1 MENKPDTQAQAE
13 QKRQQTTVHAN
24 IVMQSLDENPDDVAR
39 YQKLARS
46 VSKETGRPTPSI
58 SLVKENE
65 PTFQRIVDNKRTS
78 ELLAESPILA
88 SWLTTNKVGAALTKD
103 DLPNM
108 SWWEKLRNDKS
119 NAPAV
124 GPQSTFSPL
133 NTLDGIGPV
142 RAEVVTPKLFSVNYS
157 HTTSNATDK
166 LDEHGHQIETAD
178 VGLQADAPSFLKN
191 VVGNVVEIPKGIPA
205 GAGKEVANIMEGMS
219 HILRPSHPDLR
230 KPITVRIA
238 YAGDSL
244 PEQVA
249 FLEQDIFSQNAI
261 DQKLARDTLKDILY
275 GRITPDE
282 ALKRLNSDYTSPL
295 NEASKLLVRVGDS
308 IYDYSETILPAAP
321 GMEDGWGRRV
331 GETIGA
337 EAPGAVASLVPGLRR
352 LITTV
357 GGGGGQAREARRSG
371 QSEDVQS
378 QMMKWGAAI
387 SLIPEISFKKTG
399 SKLYDSGKSRL
410 PIKKAPETIA
420 TPLKKEAQ
428 SETTKLIGKVAAGPV
443 GDIVEDAFKDGI
455 QTIVQ
460 NLVVQSIYDKDK
472 TWHDGLPES
481 IVASL
486 VLSKFSYAAGKAKS
500 KLERDT
506 SSAQKA
512 MLTRQTIEDI
522 SAQAGRTKLQQRAP
536 EEFENYVA
544 ETTQQTQFEN
554 TYVDANTLFDQ
565 IAADGSDPYLFAEV
579 AGITKQQLDAA
590 RESGGDLKI
599 PTSIYTARIATTA
612 DALVKN
618 QIRFDP
624 DAMSYTQALE
634 HNKNSDSKRNDV
646 QAETVK
652 TNEKA
657 KADTLAA
664 AKIYHES
671 MQRGISNGQSEA
683 VARGDALMQ
692 TTIYSTT
699 EKRNGTTP
707 ETLTPIYSGSPQS
720 NSRSG
725 DSVPNATS
733 KANNESAI
741 GGDRETRAKA
751 NAEFGKSAVQ
761 SLLHVTKNGPSNKN
775 RKKNVGRAGD
785 SVVQAVR
792 DATGLDISNT
802 RHSLG
807 TTTIRD
813 TLNTKHPDPQRQV
826 VQADVE
832 AIPDITSSADRIISG
847 AKNSRGQPV
856 IGYIK
861 HMSDG
866 RTLYLEQ
873 TKTGP
878 KTFTVNVLT
887 KYPAG
892 TDLDTVSQTV
902 LSDVRAK
909 NGDNVKMT
917 PVTKGDTQ
925 PVLQEKAGGKRTSAS
940 ESRLFG
946 GLGTAVIQA
955 LIGAG
960 LTEVAHQGVSYF
972 LEQQQDMA
980 ERGEQTAIAAVA
992 RLNDWWGQNAKTV
1005 TNLGAQTEGGAGLSE
1020 ADGAIVLG
1028 AVATDNTTNTAAVDS
1043 GLQTQFSHAFETYL
1057 LEGKVPS
1064 PELADTFETARKWL
1078 TTAYRTVTTFG
1089 GRTGPEVA
1097 EVFNRMLVSD
1107 GQLEMARLDAG
1118 ESGPIFSSADA
1129 MGLSKAAYADFT
1141 AIRQQSEDEASAEML
1156 QSVIQPVRREQD
1168 KAYAQEKATVR
1179 TQVEK
1184 QVNTEGHYR
1193 ATELMSNRHWLGD
1206 GEMPDHLAD
1215 IRFDEA
1221 MLVAH
1226 YGNGILGLLPR
1237 GSQTVYT
1244 DKGGLDPDDV
1254 ASIFGYGSGDE
1265 LLRLMVTAPSRNDR
1279 IDSETARIMR
1289 ERHGDP
1295 LYDGTADL
1303 KAMDAIHNDRRGQWL
1318 EIELKAVGRLSNT
1331 TQNTTLKDAHASAVS
1346 MMSNMSVADAMESR
1360 RFLAAERR
1368 AAEEAERLG
1377 VQLSTVSTVDP
1388 ATPLTM
1394 QNGDAAVDADIST
1407 GTFADNN
1414 ETAKKL
1420 YTAKKRQLLNHALYV
1435 ESRKIAHEVEEM
1447 EGYVQSVDTP
1457 ARREQ
1462 FALASFHDNGR
1473 INYNSAMDDLLGRYE
1488 LNASQSMQ
1496 ANVHFGTWAGRQ
1508 AGATG
1513 GLDVFIEQMK
1523 AAGRENELAITDEV
1537 ISSTTRTPYQK
1548 LPLQSLRGVVNSIRN
1563 LQHIAMRAGKL
1574 VDAEQTRDFEQTVSG
1589 VLGAFTRT
1597 PSGAQQSTGNG
1608 TASAAADTGG
1618 TAGTKGYERPRPY
1631 LDPAMNANLVL
1642 RDLDGSKKA
1651 GTVQAA
1657 IKAPV
1662 DAASGRL
1669 LARKQKAASDLAAL
1683 YNVYSPA
1690 ERQDMGRR
1698 LHVPALG
1705 TSISKWDMIAIALN
1719 TGTAEN
1725 RRQLTDETIAG
1736 SFSEQQVVSVLKYLD
1751 ARDADFVQSVWD
1763 YTASFK
1769 PDIAA
1774 REKRVT
1780 GVTPQ
1785 WVDATP
1791 VVIGGK
1797 KLAGGY
1803 YPLRDNTDDVSQA
1816 LVAGKFAKAHTSG
1829 LHGGQQQGQTAVPLE
1844 LDMSVLHSHV
1854 NELVHDLELSEVVAN
1869 TGRLLRDERIQAAF
1883 IQTDQ
1888 GADHVM
1894 LQGWLRDAT
1903 TGDTS
1908 GAALLSG
1915 TARFA
1920 KNNVTAARLAT
1931 ELGSSMTQMSG
1942 LSEAMTS
1949 IGEKQFADNLQ
1960 TALRPGV
1967 MRRVA
1972 ALSPFMSSRQGT
1984 FEHSS
1989 GGNTPLG
1996 GLSNWVMQRLNYQMV
2011 EVPVW
2016 LAGYH
2021 QGLDTYRRNEAKAIS
2036 HADRLVKQLQTSR
2049 DGKPSDN
2056 AMTGPKGREV
2066 EALLTA
2072 LGALMTTKS
2081 GTGEN
2086 SVPQGRMPVSND
2098 AAEGIAL
2105 AIDIAALFHTDA
2117 VLKAVAHGKSPA
2129 GDAVSALSIAETMP
2143 FFRDAESPKTG
2154 APRRG
2159 KAQRYN
2165 DNNGTKRL
2173 AGMISASGVLNDI
2186 DTAGLMATLNTTGLS
2201 FGLPATQISQVVEGR
2216 MPQTKGGE
2224 TSLIQ
2229 LLTTRSA

>member
-1 MENKPDTQAQAE
+1 MENKPDTETQEQNTQAGIGPVTATQPVDESPDVVA
-13 QKRQQTTVHAN
+13 RQRPEPLEYIRVEDIHGWPVYFQNGHEDESPDVIMRQHKLAQDYAQVTGKQQPPLYLLIGHEDEF
-24 IVMQSLDENPDDVAR
+24 QSELDEAR
-39 YQKLARS
+39 RA
-46 VSKETGRPTPSI
+46 
-58 SLVKENE
+58 
-65 PTFQRIVDNKRTS
+65 
-78 ELLAESPILA
+78 AILA
-88 SWLTTNKVGAALTKD
+88 DAPELNNWRNGNLEKAVLIDD
-103 DLPNM
+103 DLPNYAG
-108 SWWEKLRNDKS
+108 WEKAVVDLSAIEDSGSREPTVSPPATFGQHTGEFFKALPGNATSSTGMVVELAGQVLTPVDDTQRIALAIRIAFGAYLSDAEYQRLREDIKHQSVINKDFAQNMLS
-119 NAPAV
+119 EVISGGASPEEV
-124 GPQSTFSPL
+124 LELFGPNYNSGLKKVSQWLQSTGASVQ
-133 NTLDGIGPV
+133 DYGD
-142 RAEVVTPKLFSVNYS
+142 KLF
-157 HTTSNATDK
+157 
-166 LDEHGHQIETAD
+166 
-178 VGLQADAPSFLKN
+178 
-191 VVGNVVEIPKGIPA
+191 
-205 GAGKEVANIMEGMS
+205 
-219 HILRPSHPDLR
+219 
-230 KPITVRIA
+230 
-238 YAGDSL
+238 
-244 PEQVA
+244 
-249 FLEQDIFSQNAI
+249 
-261 DQKLARDTLKDILY
+261 
-275 GRITPDE
+275 
-282 ALKRLNSDYTSPL
+282 
-295 NEASKLLVRVGDS
+295 
-308 IYDYSETILPAAP
+308 PAAP
-321 GMEDGWGRRV
+321 GMEDSLGRTLGAAAGSMLPAFILTAVNPVAGGTYVIAESGGKRV
-331 GETIGA
+331 SA
-337 EAPGAVASLVPGLRR
+337 
-352 LITTV
+352 
-357 GGGGGQAREARRSG
+357 ARKAG
-371 QSEDVQS
+371 QSEEIQS
-378 QMMKWGAAI
+378 QAAALGLAVGPLNLLSFGKFAEPFKSRFPFLDNAFLSLLGKSTEEGAKEALSQFSHNAI
-387 SLIPEISFKKTG
+387 EHFLYNPEKELSDGVVKSFITSFALAPLFNLAKAGSKRAMPVSKSALNHLTRSIGKALKAKKT
-399 SKLYDSGKSRL
+399 SSVIDDISTLASTNKLRDSSPREF
-410 PIKKAPETIA
+410 ETILGQHLKGK
-420 TPLKKEAQ
+420 PL
-428 SETTKLIGKVAAGPV
+428 ETIYFNVENIFDALQTK
-443 GDIVEDAFKDGI
+443 DI
-455 QTIVQ
+455 
-460 NLVVQSIYDKDK
+460 
-472 TWHDGLPES
+472 
-481 IVASL
+481 
-486 VLSKFSYAAGKAKS
+486 
-500 KLERDT
+500 
-506 SSAQKA
+506 
-512 MLTRQTIEDI
+512 
-522 SAQAGRTKLQQRAP
+522 
-536 EEFENYVA
+536 
-544 ETTQQTQFEN
+544 
-554 TYVDANTLFDQ
+554 
-565 IAADGSDPYLFAEV
+565 DPYYFV
-579 AGITKQQLDAA
+579 ATLGISRQQLDAA
-590 RESGGDLKI
+590 RNSGGDIKVLTAVYASRVVSTPEEILLK
-599 PTSIYTARIATTA
+599 SH
-612 DALVKN
+612 
-618 QIRFDP
+618 IRFAP
-624 DAMSYTQALE
+624 DAFSTAQAKDYL
-634 HNKNSDSKRNDV
+634 KYFDQTLNDGRID
-646 QAETVK
+646 VK
-652 TNEKA
+652 TT
-657 KADTLAA
+657 DAA
-664 AKIYHES
+664 AKFNTERNYRRT
-671 MQRGISNGQSEA
+671 QTLLRRSEQFPP
-683 VARGDALMQ
+683 G
-692 TTIYSTT
+692 
-699 EKRNGTTP
+699 K
-707 ETLTPIYSGSPQS
+707 
-720 NSRSG
+720 NS
-725 DSVPNATS
+725 
-733 KANNESAI
+733 KE
-741 GGDRETRAKA
+741 
-751 NAEFGKSAVQ
+751 
-761 SLLHVTKNGPSNKN
+761 
-775 RKKNVGRAGD
+775 NVGRAGD
-785 SVVQAVR
+785 SVVQAVQ
-792 DATGLDISNT
+792 DATGFDISKAK
-802 RHSLG
+802 HSLS
-807 TTTIRD
+807 TKTIRD
-813 TLNTKHPDPQRQV
+813 SLNNTTLSDTQLPVMKADIQV
-826 VQADVE
+826 
-832 AIPDITSSADRIISG
+832 IPDIISSADRIVSG
-847 AKNSRGQPV
+847 AENALGQPI

-861 HMSDG
+861 HMSNG
-866 RTLYLEQ
+866 ETLYLQQ

-878 KTFTVNVLT
+878 KTFTVDALT
-887 KYPAG
+887 RYPVG
-892 TDLDTVSQTV
+892 EDLDAVSQTV

-909 NGDNVKMT
+909 NGDGVKMT
-917 PVTKGDTQ
+917 PVKKGDAQ
-925 PVLQEKAGGKRTSAS
+925 PLPVEDGKAQPLPQENGDVQPLPQDKAGGKRASAS
-940 ESRLFG
+940 ESRSFG
-946 GLGTAVIQA
+946 ASGAGGITAFSSAGLAGVVGQFTNYIRDMADEGEPTAV
-955 LIGAG
+955 
-960 LTEVAHQGVSYF
+960 
-972 LEQQQDMA
+972 
-980 ERGEQTAIAAVA
+980 AAMSQ
-992 RLNDWWGQNAKTV
+992 LNDWWGQSAKNV
-1005 TNLGAQTEGGAGLSE
+1005 AE
-1020 ADGAIVLG
+1020 ADAQAVDNNDIAATNGATILG
-1028 AVATDNTTNTAAVDS
+1028 TESVDNTTKTAAVDS
-1043 GLQTQFSHAFETYL
+1043 GLQTQFSRDFQTYM

-1064 PELADTFETARKWL
+1064 PELAGIFETARKRL
-1078 TTAYRTVTTFG
+1078 TTAYATSAAVNGKTS
-1089 GRTGPEVA
+1089 PEVA

-1118 ESGPIFSSADA
+1118 ESGPVFSSADA
-1129 MGLSKAAYADFT
+1129 MGLSEAAYADFT
-1141 AIRQQSEDEASAEML
+1141 ATRQQSEDKASAEML
-1156 QSVIQPVRREQD
+1156 QSVMQPVRREQD

-1289 ERHGDP
+1289 ERDGDP

-1331 TQNTTLKDAHASAVS
+1331 TQNTTLKDAHASAIS
-1346 MMSNMSVADAMESR
+1346 MMSTMSVADAMESR

-1377 VQLSTVSTVDP
+1377 VQLSAGSTVDP
-1388 ATPLTM
+1388 ATPLTT
-1394 QNGDAAVDADIST
+1394 QNGDAAADADIST
-1407 GTFADNN
+1407 GTSAANN

-1435 ESRKIAHEVEEM
+1435 ESRKIAHEVEEI

-1473 INYNSAMDDLLGRYE
+1473 IDYNSAMDDLLGRYE
-1488 LNASQSMQ
+1488 LSTTQ
-1496 ANVHFGTWAGRQ
+1496 ANDQFGTVAGTQ
-1508 AGATG
+1508 VGATG
-1513 GLDVFIEQMK
+1513 GLDIFIEQIK

-1597 PSGAQQSTGNG
+1597 PTGAEQAIGND
-1608 TASAAADTGG
+1608 TAPVSADTGG
-1618 TAGTKGYERPRPY
+1618 TAGTKGYGRPRPY

-1642 RDLDGSKKA
+1642 RDLDGSKKT

-1683 YNVYSPA
+1683 YDVYSPA

-1803 YPLRDNTDDVSQA
+1803 YPLRDNTDDVSQV

-1829 LHGGQQQGQTAVPLE
+1829 LHGRQQQGQTATPLE

-1883 IQTDQ
+1883 IQTGQ

-1894 LQGWLRDAT
+1894 LQGWLRDAA

-1908 GAALLSG
+1908 GTALLSG

-1949 IGEKQFADNLQ
+1949 IGQQQFAVNLQ

-1967 MRRVA
+1967 MRRVV
-1972 ALSPFMSSRQGT
+1972 ALSPYMSSRQGT

-1989 GGNTPLG
+1989 GGNIALG
-1996 GLSNWVMQRLNYQMV
+1996 GLSSWMMQRLNYQMV

-2036 HADRLVKQLQTSR
+2036 HADTLVKQLQSSH
-2049 DGKPSDN
+2049 DGKPSDH
-2056 AMTGPKGREV
+2056 AMTGPQGREV
-2066 EALLTA
+2066 GTLLTA
-2072 LGALMTTKS
+2072 LGALMTAKS
-2081 GTGEN
+2081 RTGEN

-2117 VLKAVAHGKSPA
+2117 VLKAVAHSKSPA
-2129 GDAVSALSIAETMP
+2129 GDVVSALSIAETMP

-2154 APRRG
+2154 SPRRG
-2159 KAQRYN
+2159 KAQRSK
-2165 DNNGTKRL
+2165 DNNGTKKL

-2186 DTAGLMATLNTTGLS
+2186 DAAGLMATLNTTGLS
-2201 FGLPATQISQVVEGR
+2201 FGLPATQISQVVEAR

-2224 TSLIQ
+2224 TSLMQ

>member
-1 MENKPDTQAQAE
+1 M
-13 QKRQQTTVHAN
+13 
-24 IVMQSLDENPDDVAR
+24 
-39 YQKLARS
+39 
-46 VSKETGRPTPSI
+46 
-58 SLVKENE
+58 
-65 PTFQRIVDNKRTS
+65 
-78 ELLAESPILA
+78 
-88 SWLTTNKVGAALTKD
+88 
-103 DLPNM
+103 
-108 SWWEKLRNDKS
+108 
-119 NAPAV
+119 
-124 GPQSTFSPL
+124 
-133 NTLDGIGPV
+133 
-142 RAEVVTPKLFSVNYS
+142 
-157 HTTSNATDK
+157 
-166 LDEHGHQIETAD
+166 
-178 VGLQADAPSFLKN
+178 
-191 VVGNVVEIPKGIPA
+191 
-205 GAGKEVANIMEGMS
+205 
-219 HILRPSHPDLR
+219 
-230 KPITVRIA
+230 
-238 YAGDSL
+238 
-244 PEQVA
+244 
-249 FLEQDIFSQNAI
+249 
-261 DQKLARDTLKDILY
+261 
-275 GRITPDE
+275 
-282 ALKRLNSDYTSPL
+282 
-295 NEASKLLVRVGDS
+295 
-308 IYDYSETILPAAP
+308 
-321 GMEDGWGRRV
+321 
-331 GETIGA
+331 
-337 EAPGAVASLVPGLRR
+337 
-352 LITTV
+352 
-357 GGGGGQAREARRSG
+357 
-371 QSEDVQS
+371 
-378 QMMKWGAAI
+378 
-387 SLIPEISFKKTG
+387 
-399 SKLYDSGKSRL
+399 
-410 PIKKAPETIA
+410 
-420 TPLKKEAQ
+420 
-428 SETTKLIGKVAAGPV
+428 
-443 GDIVEDAFKDGI
+443 
-455 QTIVQ
+455 
-460 NLVVQSIYDKDK
+460 
-472 TWHDGLPES
+472 
-481 IVASL
+481 
-486 VLSKFSYAAGKAKS
+486 
-500 KLERDT
+500 
-506 SSAQKA
+506 
-512 MLTRQTIEDI
+512 
-522 SAQAGRTKLQQRAP
+522 
-536 EEFENYVA
+536 
-544 ETTQQTQFEN
+544 
-554 TYVDANTLFDQ
+554 
-565 IAADGSDPYLFAEV
+565 
-579 AGITKQQLDAA
+579 
-590 RESGGDLKI
+590 
-599 PTSIYTARIATTA
+599 
-612 DALVKN
+612 
-618 QIRFDP
+618 
-624 DAMSYTQALE
+624 
-634 HNKNSDSKRNDV
+634 
-646 QAETVK
+646 
-652 TNEKA
+652 
-657 KADTLAA
+657 KAD
-664 AKIYHES
+664 I
-671 MQRGISNGQSEA
+671 
-683 VARGDALMQ
+683 
-692 TTIYSTT
+692 
-699 EKRNGTTP
+699 
-707 ETLTPIYSGSPQS
+707 
-720 NSRSG
+720 
-725 DSVPNATS
+725 
-733 KANNESAI
+733 
-741 GGDRETRAKA
+741 
-751 NAEFGKSAVQ
+751 
-761 SLLHVTKNGPSNKN
+761 
-775 RKKNVGRAGD
+775 
-785 SVVQAVR
+785 
-792 DATGLDISNT
+792 
-802 RHSLG
+802 
-807 TTTIRD
+807 
-813 TLNTKHPDPQRQV
+813 QV
-826 VQADVE
+826 
-832 AIPDITSSADRIISG
+832 IPDIISSADRIVSG
-847 AKNSRGQPV
+847 AENALGQPI

-861 HMSDG
+861 HMSNG
-866 RTLYLEQ
+866 ETLYLQQ

-878 KTFTVNVLT
+878 KTFTVDALT
-887 KYPAG
+887 RYPVG
-892 TDLDTVSQTV
+892 EDLDAVSQMV

-909 NGDNVKMT
+909 NGDNVILT
-917 PVTKGDTQ
+917 PVKKGDAQ
-925 PVLQEKAGGKRTSAS
+925 PLPSEDGKAHALPQENGDVQPLPQNKAGGKRASAS
-940 ESRLFG
+940 EGRSLG
-946 GLGTAVIQA
+946 GMGAGGITVFSSAGLASVVGQFTNYIRDMADEGEPTAVEA
-955 LIGAG
+955 
-960 LTEVAHQGVSYF
+960 
-972 LEQQQDMA
+972 MA
-980 ERGEQTAIAAVA
+980 Q
-992 RLNDWWGQNAKTV
+992 LNDWWGQSAKNV
-1005 TNLGAQTEGGAGLSE
+1005 AE
-1020 ADGAIVLG
+1020 ADAQ
-1028 AVATDNTTNTAAVDS
+1028 ATDNNDIAATDGATILGTESIDSTTKTAAVDS
-1043 GLQTQFSHAFETYL
+1043 GLQTQFSRDFQTYM

-1064 PELADTFETARKWL
+1064 PELAGTFETARKWL
-1078 TTAYRTVTTFG
+1078 TTAYATSAAVNGKTS
-1089 GRTGPEVA
+1089 PEVA

-1118 ESGPIFSSADA
+1118 ESGPVFSSADA
-1129 MGLSKAAYADFT
+1129 MGLSEAAYADFT
-1141 AIRQQSEDEASAEML
+1141 ATRQQSEDEASAEML
-1156 QSVIQPVRREQD
+1156 PVRREQD

-1184 QVNTEGHYR
+1184 QVNTEGHYQ
-1193 ATELMSNRHWLGD
+1193 ATELMSNRRWLGD

-1226 YGNGILGLLPR
+1226 YGDGVLGLLPR

-1254 ASIFGYGSGDE
+1254 SSIFGYGSDDE
-1265 LLRLMVTAPSRNDR
+1265 LLRFMVMAPSRDDR

-1331 TQNTTLKDAHASAVS
+1331 TQNTTLKEAHASAIS

-1377 VQLSTVSTVDP
+1377 VQLSTGSIVDP
-1388 ATPLTM
+1388 ATSATT

-1407 GTFADNN
+1407 GTSADNN

-1420 YTAKKRQLLNHALYV
+1420 YTAKKRQLLNHAPYV
-1435 ESRKIAHEVEEM
+1435 ESRKIAREVEEM
-1447 EGYVQSVDTP
+1447 ERYVQSVDTP

-1473 INYNSAMDDLLGRYE
+1473 IDYNSAMDDLLGRYD
-1488 LNASQSMQ
+1488 LNASQAMQ
-1496 ANVHFGTWAGRQ
+1496 ANDHFGTWAGRQ

-1537 ISSTTRTPYQK
+1537 MSSNMRTPYRK
-1548 LPLQSLRGVVNSIRN
+1548 LPPQSLRGVVNSIRN

-1597 PSGAQQSTGNG
+1597 PTGAEQAIGND
-1608 TASAAADTGG
+1608 TAPVSADTGG
-1618 TAGTKGYERPRPY
+1618 TAGTKGYGRPRPY

-1683 YNVYSPA
+1683 YDVYSPA

-1829 LHGGQQQGQTAVPLE
+1829 LHGGQQGQTAMPLE

-1869 TGRLLRDERIQAAF
+1869 TGRLLQDERIQAAF
-1883 IQTDQ
+1883 IQTGQ
-1888 GADHVM
+1888 GTDHVM
-1894 LQGWLRDAT
+1894 LQGWLRDAA

-1949 IGEKQFADNLQ
+1949 IGQQQFAVNLQ

-1972 ALSPFMSSRQGT
+1972 ALSPYMSSRQGT

-1989 GGNTPLG
+1989 GSNTALG
-1996 GLSNWVMQRLNYQMV
+1996 GLSSWMMQRLNYQMV

-2036 HADRLVKQLQTSR
+2036 HADRLVKKLQTSR
-2049 DGKPSDN
+2049 DGNPSDN
-2056 AMTGPKGREV
+2056 AMTSLQGREI
-2066 EALLTA
+2066 ETLLTA
-2072 LGALMTTKS
+2072 LGALMTAKS
-2081 GTGEN
+2081 GSGEN
-2086 SVPQGRMPVSND
+2086 SIPQSRMPVSND

-2143 FFRDAESPKTG
+2143 FFRDAESLKTG
-2154 APRRG
+2154 SPRRG
-2159 KAQRYN
+2159 KGQRSKGK
-2165 DNNGTKRL
+2165 NGTKRL

-2186 DTAGLMATLNTTGLS
+2186 DAAGLMATLNTTGLS
-2201 FGLPATQISQVVEGR
+2201 FGLPATQISQVVEAR

-2224 TSLIQ
+2224 TSLMQ

>member
-1 MENKPDTQAQAE
+1 MENKPDTETQEQNTQASIGPVTATQPVDESPDVVA
-13 QKRQQTTVHAN
+13 RQRPEPLEYIQVRYIDGRPVYFQNGHEDESPDVIMRQHKLAQDYAQVTGKQQPPLYLLIGHEDEF
-24 IVMQSLDENPDDVAR
+24 QSELDEAR
-39 YQKLARS
+39 RA
-46 VSKETGRPTPSI
+46 
-58 SLVKENE
+58 
-65 PTFQRIVDNKRTS
+65 
-78 ELLAESPILA
+78 AILA
-88 SWLTTNKVGAALTKD
+88 DAPELNNWRNGNLEKAVLIDG
-103 DLPNM
+103 DLPNYAG
-108 SWWEKLRNDKS
+108 WEKAVVDLSAIEDSGSREPTVSPPATFGQHTGEFFKALPGNATSSTGMVVELAGQVLTPVDDTQRIALAIRIAFGAYLSDAEYQRLREDIKHQSVINKDFAQNMLS
-119 NAPAV
+119 EVISGGASPEEV
-124 GPQSTFSPL
+124 LELFGPNYNSGLKKVSQWLQSTGASVQ
-133 NTLDGIGPV
+133 DYGD
-142 RAEVVTPKLFSVNYS
+142 KLF
-157 HTTSNATDK
+157 
-166 LDEHGHQIETAD
+166 
-178 VGLQADAPSFLKN
+178 
-191 VVGNVVEIPKGIPA
+191 
-205 GAGKEVANIMEGMS
+205 
-219 HILRPSHPDLR
+219 
-230 KPITVRIA
+230 
-238 YAGDSL
+238 
-244 PEQVA
+244 
-249 FLEQDIFSQNAI
+249 
-261 DQKLARDTLKDILY
+261 
-275 GRITPDE
+275 
-282 ALKRLNSDYTSPL
+282 
-295 NEASKLLVRVGDS
+295 
-308 IYDYSETILPAAP
+308 PAAP
-321 GMEDGWGRRV
+321 GMEDSMGRTLGAAAGSMLPAFILTAVNPVAGGTYVIAESGGKRV
-331 GETIGA
+331 SA
-337 EAPGAVASLVPGLRR
+337 
-352 LITTV
+352 
-357 GGGGGQAREARRSG
+357 ARKAG
-371 QSEDVQS
+371 QSEEIQS
-378 QMMKWGAAI
+378 QAAALGLAVGPLNLLSFGKFAEPFKSRFPFLDNAFLSLLGKSTEEGAKEALSQFSHNAI
-387 SLIPEISFKKTG
+387 EHFLYNPEKELSDGVVKSFITSFALAPLFNLAKAGSKRAMPVSKSALSHLTRSIGKALKAKKT
-399 SKLYDSGKSRL
+399 SSVIDNISTLASTNKLRESSPREF
-410 PIKKAPETIA
+410 ETILGQHLKGK
-420 TPLKKEAQ
+420 PL
-428 SETTKLIGKVAAGPV
+428 ETIYFNVENIFDALQTK
-443 GDIVEDAFKDGI
+443 DI
-455 QTIVQ
+455 
-460 NLVVQSIYDKDK
+460 
-472 TWHDGLPES
+472 
-481 IVASL
+481 
-486 VLSKFSYAAGKAKS
+486 
-500 KLERDT
+500 
-506 SSAQKA
+506 
-512 MLTRQTIEDI
+512 
-522 SAQAGRTKLQQRAP
+522 
-536 EEFENYVA
+536 
-544 ETTQQTQFEN
+544 
-554 TYVDANTLFDQ
+554 
-565 IAADGSDPYLFAEV
+565 DPYYFV
-579 AGITKQQLDAA
+579 ATLGISRQQLDAA
-590 RESGGDLKI
+590 RNSGGDIKVLTAVYASRVVSTPEEILLK
-599 PTSIYTARIATTA
+599 SH
-612 DALVKN
+612 
-618 QIRFDP
+618 IRFAP
-624 DAMSYTQALE
+624 DAFSTAQAKDYL
-634 HNKNSDSKRNDV
+634 KYFDQTLNDGRID
-646 QAETVK
+646 VK
-652 TNEKA
+652 TT
-657 KADTLAA
+657 DAA
-664 AKIYHES
+664 AKFNTERNYRRT
-671 MQRGISNGQSEA
+671 QTLLRRSEQFPP
-683 VARGDALMQ
+683 G
-692 TTIYSTT
+692 
-699 EKRNGTTP
+699 K
-707 ETLTPIYSGSPQS
+707 
-720 NSRSG
+720 NS
-725 DSVPNATS
+725 
-733 KANNESAI
+733 KE
-741 GGDRETRAKA
+741 
-751 NAEFGKSAVQ
+751 
-761 SLLHVTKNGPSNKN
+761 
-775 RKKNVGRAGD
+775 NVGRAGD
-785 SVVQAVR
+785 SVVQAVQ
-792 DATGLDISNT
+792 DATGFDISKAK
-802 RHSLG
+802 HSLS
-807 TTTIRD
+807 TKTIRD
-813 TLNTKHPDPQRQV
+813 SLNNTTLSDTQLPVMKADIQV
-826 VQADVE
+826 
-832 AIPDITSSADRIISG
+832 IPDIISSADRIVSG
-847 AKNSRGQPV
+847 AENALGQPI

-861 HMSDG
+861 HMSNG
-866 RTLYLEQ
+866 ETLYLQQ

-878 KTFTVNVLT
+878 KTFTVDALT
-887 KYPAG
+887 RYPVG
-892 TDLDTVSQTV
+892 EDLDAVSQTV

-909 NGDNVKMT
+909 NGDNVKLT
-917 PVTKGDTQ
+917 PVKKGDAQ
-925 PVLQEKAGGKRTSAS
+925 PLPSEDGKAHALPQENGDVQPLPQNKAGGKRASAS
-940 ESRLFG
+940 EGRSLG
-946 GLGTAVIQA
+946 GM
-955 LIGAG
+955 GAG
-960 LTEVAHQGVSYF
+960 GITAFSSAGLAGVVGQF
-972 LEQQQDMA
+972 TNHIRDMA
-980 ERGEQTAIAAVA
+980 NEGEPTAMAAMA
-992 RLNDWWGQNAKTV
+992 QLNDWWGQSATSV
-1005 TNLGAQTEGGAGLSE
+1005 ADAGAQAVDNNDIAAT
-1020 ADGAIVLG
+1020 DGATILG
-1028 AVATDNTTNTAAVDS
+1028 TASTDNTAKTAVVDS
-1043 GLQTQFSHAFETYL
+1043 GLQTHFSQAFETYL

-1118 ESGPIFSSADA
+1118 ESGPVFSSAEA
-1129 MGLSKAAYADFT
+1129 MGLSEAAYADFT
-1141 AIRQQSEDEASAEML
+1141 AARRQSEDEASAEML
-1156 QSVIQPVRREQD
+1156 QSVMQPVRREQD

-1193 ATELMSNRHWLGD
+1193 ATELMSNRRWLGD

-1226 YGNGILGLLPR
+1226 YGDGILGLLPR

-1265 LLRLMVTAPSRNDR
+1265 LLRFMVMAPSRNDR

-1346 MMSNMSVADAMESR
+1346 MMSTMSVADAMESR

-1377 VQLSTVSTVDP
+1377 LQLSTGSIVDP
-1388 ATPLTM
+1388 ATSATT

-1407 GTFADNN
+1407 GTSADNN

-1435 ESRKIAHEVEEM
+1435 ESRKIAREVEEM
-1447 EGYVQSVDTP
+1447 ERYVQSVDTP

-1537 ISSTTRTPYQK
+1537 ISSTMRTPYRK

-1597 PSGAQQSTGNG
+1597 PTGAEQAIGND
-1608 TASAAADTGG
+1608 TAPFSADTGG
-1618 TAGTKGYERPRPY
+1618 TAGTKGYGRPRPY

-1683 YNVYSPA
+1683 YDVYSPA

-1698 LHVPALG
+1698 VHVPALG

-1736 SFSEQQVVSVLKYLD
+1736 AFSEQQVVSVLKYLD

-1785 WVDATP
+1785 WVEATP
-1791 VVIGGK
+1791 VMIGGK

-1803 YPLRDNTDDVSQA
+1803 YPLRDNTDDVPQA

-1854 NELVHDLELSEVVAN
+1854 NELVHDLELSEVLAN

-1883 IQTDQ
+1883 IQTGQ

-1894 LQGWLRDAT
+1894 LQGWLRDAA

-1949 IGEKQFADNLQ
+1949 IGQQQFADNLQ

-1984 FEHSS
+1984 FENSS
-1989 GGNTPLG
+1989 GGNTSLD
-1996 GLSNWVMQRLNYQMV
+1996 GLSSWVMQRLNYQMV

-2036 HADRLVKQLQTSR
+2036 HADRLVKRLQTSR

-2056 AMTGPKGREV
+2056 AMTSVQEREV
-2066 EALLTA
+2066 ETLLTA
-2072 LGALMTTKS
+2072 LGSLMTAKS
-2081 GTGEN
+2081 RTGEN
-2086 SVPQGRMPVSND
+2086 SVPQGGMPVSND

-2105 AIDIAALFHTDA
+2105 AIDIAAVFHTDA
-2117 VLKAVAHGKSPA
+2117 VLKALAHGKSPV
-2129 GDAVSALSIAETMP
+2129 GDVVSALSIAETMP

-2201 FGLPATQISQVVEGR
+2201 FGLPATQISQVVEAR

-2224 TSLIQ
+2224 TSLMQ
-2229 LLTTRSA
+2229 LLTTKSA

>member
-1 MENKPDTQAQAE
+1 MENKPDTETQEQYTQTGIDPVTATQPPGESPDVVARQRPEPLEYIRVEDIHGWPVYFQNGHEDESPDVIMRQHKLAQDYAQVTGKQQPPVYLLIGHEDEFQSEIDEIRLRNLSNHGSESTQDKETTPPDDIWGAAWNTAIRSYEGTAQLYNQHLFDTTSTRYDDRRRTFDEIIEDTRKRRFWSINRYYKYAPQNILSAVARLIDARFAE
-13 QKRQQTTVHAN
+13 MTGTDD
-24 IVMQSLDENPDDVAR
+24 DENRRYYGDKIGKNVAAIKNAPKSVWATEAQNSMFVDGATLGETFENIGSTIINNPVGFLAWSAETSGENAPKAAALWAALYLRVDPRFVFAADVTSSGITERYKAPADFYTEKGLDLTKPEDVQRLLDDPNIQNEAISRAQTRAMVLTWFQLGTAGFGAKYPLKNEIGEAISQTAIDAFGSMLGEYSARAAAGQEINWGEIISAGFPSVAKATFDIGKATVKTYR
-39 YQKLARS
+39 DQRRA
-46 VSKETGRPTPSI
+46 VTADQSI
-58 SLVKENE
+58 SV
-65 PTFQRIVDNKRTS
+65 I
-78 ELLAESPILA
+78 
-88 SWLTTNKVGAALTKD
+88 
-103 DLPNM
+103 
-108 SWWEKLRNDKS
+108 
-119 NAPAV
+119 
-124 GPQSTFSPL
+124 
-133 NTLDGIGPV
+133 
-142 RAEVVTPKLFSVNYS
+142 
-157 HTTSNATDK
+157 DK
-166 LDEHGHQIETAD
+166 LSQKAQG
-178 VGLQADAPSFLKN
+178 
-191 VVGNVVEIPKGIPA
+191 
-205 GAGKEVANIMEGMS
+205 
-219 HILRPSHPDLR
+219 PDLR
-230 KPITVRIA
+230 K
-238 YAGDSL
+238 
-244 PEQVA
+244 
-249 FLEQDIFSQNAI
+249 
-261 DQKLARDTLKDILY
+261 
-275 GRITPDE
+275 
-282 ALKRLNSDYTSPL
+282 
-295 NEASKLLVRVGDS
+295 
-308 IYDYSETILPAAP
+308 
-321 GMEDGWGRRV
+321 
-331 GETIGA
+331 
-337 EAPGAVASLVPGLRR
+337 
-352 LITTV
+352 
-357 GGGGGQAREARRSG
+357 
-371 QSEDVQS
+371 
-378 QMMKWGAAI
+378 
-387 SLIPEISFKKTG
+387 
-399 SKLYDSGKSRL
+399 
-410 PIKKAPETIA
+410 
-420 TPLKKEAQ
+420 
-428 SETTKLIGKVAAGPV
+428 
-443 GDIVEDAFKDGI
+443 
-455 QTIVQ
+455 
-460 NLVVQSIYDKDK
+460 
-472 TWHDGLPES
+472 
-481 IVASL
+481 
-486 VLSKFSYAAGKAKS
+486 LS
-500 KLERDT
+500 
-506 SSAQKA
+506 
-512 MLTRQTIEDI
+512 
-522 SAQAGRTKLQQRAP
+522 P
-536 EEFENYVA
+536 EEFERRVEQATKGTPA
-544 ETTQQTQFEN
+544 EN
-554 TYVDANTLFDQ
+554 MYVDANTLSNLLETN
-565 IAADGSDPYLFAEV
+565 GRDPYEFAEKI
-579 AGITKQQLDAA
+579 GLTKQQFDEA
-590 RESGGDLKI
+590 RSSGGDIKISTAKFAGRVADDPDNAAIKKHMRFGPDDMSHAQAQEHLKNFDKLLI
-599 PTSIYTARIATTA
+599 DARIEDKKANQAAETNVVPSDISNGASQSNAATSPSSEKRNNNPQHSVDRETRTTA
-612 DALVKN
+612 DAERARRV
-618 QIRFDP
+618 
-624 DAMSYTQALE
+624 
-634 HNKNSDSKRNDV
+634 V
-646 QAETVK
+646 Q
-652 TNEKA
+652 
-657 KADTLAA
+657 DLLDA
-664 AKIYHES
+664 AK
-671 MQRGISNGQSEA
+671 NKP
-683 VARGDALMQ
+683 
-692 TTIYSTT
+692 T
-699 EKRNGTTP
+699 GT
-707 ETLTPIYSGSPQS
+707 
-720 NSRSG
+720 
-725 DSVPNATS
+725 
-733 KANNESAI
+733 
-741 GGDRETRAKA
+741 
-751 NAEFGKSAVQ
+751 
-761 SLLHVTKNGPSNKN
+761 N

-785 SVVQAVR
+785 SVVQAVK
-792 DATGLDISNT
+792 DATGVDISNT
-802 RHSLG
+802 QHSLG
-807 TTTIRD
+807 TTTIRN

-826 VQADVE
+826 VRADIE
-832 AIPDITSSADRIISG
+832 AVHEIISSADQIISG
-847 AKNSRGQPV
+847 AKNALGKPI

-878 KTFTVNVLT
+878 KTFTVDALT

-892 TDLDTVSQTV
+892 TDFDTVSQTV

-917 PVTKGDTQ
+917 PVTKGDAKPFPLEDGKAQ
-925 PVLQEKAGGKRTSAS
+925 PQENGDVQTLPQDKAGGKRASAS
-940 ESRLFG
+940 EGVIFG
-946 GLGTAVIQA
+946 GSR
-955 LIGAG
+955 AG
-960 LTEVAHQGVSYF
+960 G
-972 LEQQQDMA
+972 
-980 ERGEQTAIAAVA
+980 IAAVTGVGLSGVA
-992 RLNDWWGQNAKTV
+992 NQGANNFLAQQQNMANEGEPTAVAAMAQLNDWWGQNAKTV
-1005 TNLGAQTEGGAGLSE
+1005 ANLGAQTEGGAGLSE
-1020 ADGAIVLG
+1020 TDGATVLG
-1028 AVATDNTTNTAAVDS
+1028 AVAADTTTKTAAVHS
-1043 GLQTQFSHAFETYL
+1043 SLQTQFSHAFETYM

-1064 PELADTFETARKWL
+1064 PELAGTFETARKWL
-1078 TTAYRTVTTFG
+1078 TTAYVNSAAVNGKTS
-1089 GRTGPEVA
+1089 PEVA

-1118 ESGPIFSSADA
+1118 ESGPIFASAEA
-1129 MGLSKAAYADFT
+1129 MGLSEAAYADFT
-1141 AIRQQSEDEASAEML
+1141 ATRQQSEDEASAEML
-1156 QSVIQPVRREQD
+1156 QSVMQPVRREQD
-1168 KAYAQEKATVR
+1168 KAYVQEKAAVR
-1179 TQVEK
+1179 TQVEE

-1193 ATELMSNRHWLGD
+1193 AIELMSNRRWLGD

-1226 YGNGILGLLPR
+1226 YGDGILGLLPR

-1265 LLRLMVTAPSRNDR
+1265 LLRLMVTQPPRTES
-1279 IDSETARIMR
+1279 IDIETARIMR
-1289 ERHGDP
+1289 ERHGDL

-1331 TQNTTLKDAHASAVS
+1331 TQNTTLKEAHASAIS
-1346 MMSNMSVADAMESR
+1346 MMSTMSVADAMESR

-1377 VQLSTVSTVDP
+1377 VQLSAGSTVDP
-1388 ATPLTM
+1388 ATSVTT

-1407 GTFADNN
+1407 GTSADKN

-1462 FALASFHDNGR
+1462 FSLASFHDNGR
-1473 INYNSAMDDLLGRYE
+1473 IDYNSAMDDLLGRYE

-1496 ANVHFGTWAGRQ
+1496 ASDPFGKVAGRQ

-1513 GLDVFIEQMK
+1513 GLDLFIEQMK

-1597 PSGAQQSTGNG
+1597 PTGAQQSIGNG
-1608 TASAAADTGG
+1608 TVPAAADTGG
-1618 TAGTKGYERPRPY
+1618 TAGTKGYGRPRPY

-1642 RDLDGSKKA
+1642 SDLDGSKKA

-1662 DAASGRL
+1662 DAAAGRL

-1683 YNVYSPA
+1683 YDVYSPA

-1705 TSISKWDMIAIALN
+1705 RSISKWDMIAIALN

-1725 RRQLTDETIAG
+1725 RTQLTDETIAG

-1751 ARDADFVQSVWD
+1751 ARDADFVQSIWD

-1785 WVDATP
+1785 WVEATP

-1829 LHGGQQQGQTAVPLE
+1829 LHGGQQQGQTATPLE

-1854 NELVHDLELSEVVAN
+1854 NDLVHDLELSEVVAN
-1869 TGRLLRDERIQAAF
+1869 TGRLLRDERIQSAF
-1883 IQTDQ
+1883 IQTGQ

-1894 LQGWLRDAT
+1894 LQGWLRDAA

-1908 GAALLSG
+1908 VTALLRG

-1931 ELGSSMTQMSG
+1931 ELGSSMIQMSG
-1942 LSEAMTS
+1942 LSVAMTS
-1949 IGEKQFADNLQ
+1949 IGQQQFAVNLQ

-1972 ALSPFMSSRQGT
+1972 ALSPYMSSRQST

-1989 GGNTPLG
+1989 GGNTALG

-2036 HADRLVKQLQTSR
+2036 HADRLVKRLQTSR
-2049 DGKPSDN
+2049 DGNPSDN
-2056 AMTGPKGREV
+2056 AMTSPQGREV
-2066 EALLTA
+2066 ETLLTA
-2072 LGALMTTKS
+2072 LGALMTAKS

-2086 SVPQGRMPVSND
+2086 GIPQGRMPVSND
-2098 AAEGIAL
+2098 AGEGIAL

-2117 VLKAVAHGKSPA
+2117 VLKAVAHGKSPS
-2129 GDAVSALSIAETMP
+2129 GDVVSTLSIAETMP
-2143 FFRDAESPKTG
+2143 FFRDAESSKIG

-2159 KAQRYN
+2159 KAQRSEG
-2165 DNNGTKRL
+2165 NNGTKRL

-2186 DTAGLMATLNTTGLS
+2186 DAAGLMATLNTTGLS
-2201 FGLPATQISQVVEGR
+2201 FGLPATQISQVVEAR

-2224 TSLIQ
+2224 TSLMQ

>member
-1 MENKPDTQAQAE
+1 MENKPDTETQEQNTQA
-13 QKRQQTTVHAN
+13 
-24 IVMQSLDENPDDVAR
+24 
-39 YQKLARS
+39 
-46 VSKETGRPTPSI
+46 
-58 SLVKENE
+58 
-65 PTFQRIVDNKRTS
+65 
-78 ELLAESPILA
+78 
-88 SWLTTNKVGAALTKD
+88 
-103 DLPNM
+103 
-108 SWWEKLRNDKS
+108 
-119 NAPAV
+119 
-124 GPQSTFSPL
+124 
-133 NTLDGIGPV
+133 GIGPV
-142 RAEVVTPKLFSVNYS
+142 TATQPVDESPDVVARQRPEPLEYIRVEDIHGWPVYFQNGHEDEFQSERDEARRAAIL
-157 HTTSNATDK
+157 
-166 LDEHGHQIETAD
+166 
-178 VGLQADAPSFLKN
+178 ADAPELDKWRKDNAFEASIIGDDDLVNFAELAKLAKPQDAT
-191 VVGNVVEIPKGIPA
+191 ESAPDDTLTAHDTIFTHSAELPKGIA
-205 GAGKEVANIMEGMS
+205 SGSVSSVGKAMEGAGQVMPRFDPARIARWVDRIARAKSLTEHELN
-219 HILRPSHPDLR
+219 ILRRDIGLQGAIQPSFAHGILTAVLD
-230 KPITVRIA
+230 
-238 YAGDSL
+238 GDETEETARAILNTSL
-244 PEQVA
+244 
-249 FLEQDIFSQNAI
+249 LNSLSDGLQNAGEGLQNFSDNYFAPAPGAENSWWRASGEFI
-261 DQKLARDTLKDILY
+261 GENAVSALVGTATGGAGTVIYEVSLAAGEAASGARKAGKDERTQTEAARSGAFAALPAIIPIE
-275 GRITPDE
+275 RTPLPR
-282 ALKRLNSDYTSPL
+282 ALKTWLEKPLFKIGGKIALEGGKSASQQFIQNLVAQNFYAPERSLFDGVPGSFVTGALMGAAQTSYSVFNKRNNAKSAITTQYTIDKISTLSGKSNTRKQDPKVFKKYVSDITAGTPIESMYLNSDTFFH
-295 NEASKLLVRVGDS
+295 
-308 IYDYSETILPAAP
+308 
-321 GMEDGWGRRV
+321 
-331 GETIGA
+331 
-337 EAPGAVASLVPGLRR
+337 
-352 LITTV
+352 
-357 GGGGGQAREARRSG
+357 Q
-371 QSEDVQS
+371 
-378 QMMKWGAAI
+378 
-387 SLIPEISFKKTG
+387 
-399 SKLYDSGKSRL
+399 
-410 PIKKAPETIA
+410 
-420 TPLKKEAQ
+420 
-428 SETTKLIGKVAAGPV
+428 
-443 GDIVEDAFKDGI
+443 
-455 QTIVQ
+455 
-460 NLVVQSIYDKDK
+460 
-472 TWHDGLPES
+472 
-481 IVASL
+481 
-486 VLSKFSYAAGKAKS
+486 
-500 KLERDT
+500 LE
-506 SSAQKA
+506 KN
-512 MLTRQTIEDI
+512 
-522 SAQAGRTKLQQRAP
+522 G
-536 EEFENYVA
+536 V
-544 ETTQQTQFEN
+544 
-554 TYVDANTLFDQ
+554 
-565 IAADGSDPYLFAEV
+565 DPYKFASE
-579 AGITKQQLDAA
+579 AGITKRELDRAV
-590 RESGGDLKI
+590 SNGSDLKI
-599 PTSIYTARIATTA
+599 STASYATHWAGTPTDLLI
-612 DALVKN
+612 KN
-618 QIRFDP
+618 HMRFDP
-624 DAMSYTQALE
+624 GAMSSAGAEKYIKGLDEAL
-634 HNKNSDSKRNDV
+634 SDTRIL
-646 QAETVK
+646 AK
-652 TNEKA
+652 T
-657 KADTLAA
+657 ADDT
-664 AKIYHES
+664 
-671 MQRGISNGQSEA
+671 
-683 VARGDALMQ
+683 
-692 TTIYSTT
+692 
-699 EKRNGTTP
+699 
-707 ETLTPIYSGSPQS
+707 
-720 NSRSG
+720 
-725 DSVPNATS
+725 
-733 KANNESAI
+733 
-741 GGDRETRAKA
+741 AKA
-751 NAEFGKSAVQ
+751 NAQRNYDSIQ
-761 SLLHVTKNGPSNKN
+761 TLLRRSEQFPSGTN

-785 SVVQAVR
+785 SVVQTVK
-792 DATGLDISNT
+792 DATGVDISNT
-802 RHSLG
+802 QHSLG

-826 VQADVE
+826 VRADIE
-832 AIPDITSSADRIISG
+832 AVHEIISSADRIISG
-847 AKNSRGQPV
+847 GKNARGEPI

-878 KTFTVNVLT
+878 KTFTVNALT

-892 TDLDTVSQTV
+892 TDFDTVSQTV

-917 PVTKGDTQ
+917 PVKKRDAQPLPVEDGKAQPLPQENGDAQ
-925 PVLQEKAGGKRTSAS
+925 PLPQGKAGGKRASAS
-940 ESRLFG
+940 ESRSFG
-946 GLGTAVIQA
+946 AS
-955 LIGAG
+955 GAG
-960 LTEVAHQGVSYF
+960 GITAFSSAGLAGVVGQFTNYIR
-972 LEQQQDMA
+972 DMA
-980 ERGEQTAIAAVA
+980 DEGEPTAMAAMSQ
-992 RLNDWWGQNAKTV
+992 LNDWWGQSAKNV
-1005 TNLGAQTEGGAGLSE
+1005 AEADAQAVDNNDIAA
-1020 ADGAIVLG
+1020 ADGATILG
-1028 AVATDNTTNTAAVDS
+1028 TESVDNTTKTAAVDS
-1043 GLQTQFSHAFETYL
+1043 GLQTQFSRDFQTYM

-1064 PELADTFETARKWL
+1064 PELAGTFETARKWL
-1078 TTAYRTVTTFG
+1078 TTAYVNSAAVNGKTS
-1089 GRTGPEVA
+1089 PEVA

-1156 QSVIQPVRREQD
+1156 QSVMQPVRREQD

-1184 QVNTEGHYR
+1184 QANTEGHYR

-1265 LLRLMVTAPSRNDR
+1265 LLRFMVMAPSRNDR

-1331 TQNTTLKDAHASAVS
+1331 TQNTTLKDAHASAIS
-1346 MMSNMSVADAMESR
+1346 MMSTMSVADAMESR

-1377 VQLSTVSTVDP
+1377 VQLSTGSTVDP
-1388 ATPLTM
+1388 ATSVTM

-1407 GTFADNN
+1407 GTSADKN

-1447 EGYVQSVDTP
+1447 ERYVQSVDTP

-1473 INYNSAMDDLLGRYE
+1473 IDYNSAMDDLLGRYD
-1488 LNASQSMQ
+1488 LNASQVMQ
-1496 ANVHFGTWAGRQ
+1496 ANVHFGTWAGTQ

-1537 ISSTTRTPYQK
+1537 ISSTMRTPYQK

-1563 LQHIAMRAGKL
+1563 LQHIAMGAGKL

-1597 PSGAQQSTGNG
+1597 PTGAQQSTGNG
-1608 TASAAADTGG
+1608 TVPAAADTGG

-1683 YNVYSPA
+1683 YDVYSPA

-1698 LHVPALG
+1698 LYVPALG

-1719 TGTAEN
+1719 TGTAQN

-1736 SFSEQQVVSVLKYLD
+1736 SFSEQQVVSLLKYLD

-1785 WVDATP
+1785 WVEATP
-1791 VVIGGK
+1791 VMIGGK

-1803 YPLRDNTDDVSQA
+1803 YPLRNNTDDVSQA

-1829 LHGGQQQGQTAVPLE
+1829 LHGGQQQGQTAMPLE

-1883 IQTDQ
+1883 IQTGQ
-1888 GADHVM
+1888 GTDHVM
-1894 LQGWLRDAT
+1894 LQGWLRDAA

-1949 IGEKQFADNLQ
+1949 IGQQQFSVNLQ

-1967 MRRVA
+1967 MRRAA
-1972 ALSPFMSSRQGT
+1972 ALSPYMSSRQGT
-1984 FEHSS
+1984 FENSS
-1989 GGNTPLG
+1989 IGSNTPLG
-1996 GLSNWVMQRLNYQMV
+1996 GLSSWVMQRLNYQMV

-2036 HADRLVKQLQTSR
+2036 HADRLVKKLQTSR

-2056 AMTGPKGREV
+2056 AMTSRQGREV
-2066 EALLTA
+2066 ETLLTA
-2072 LGALMTTKS
+2072 LGALMTAKS

-2086 SVPQGRMPVSND
+2086 SIPQGRMPVSND

-2117 VLKAVAHGKSPA
+2117 VLKAVSHGKSPS
-2129 GDAVSALSIAETMP
+2129 GDVVSALSIAETMP

-2186 DTAGLMATLNTTGLS
+2186 DAAGLMATLNTTGLF
-2201 FGLPATQISQVVEGR
+2201 FGLPATQISQVVEAR
-2216 MPQTKGGE
+2216 MPQTKGTE
-2224 TSLIQ
+2224 TSPMQ

>member
-1 MENKPDTQAQAE
+1 LENKPDTETQEQNTQTSTGPVTATQPVGESPDVVARQRPEPLEYIRIEDIHGWPVYFQNGSEDEFQSEEAQRSAILAASPELDKWRKDNAFEASIIGDDDLVNFAE
-13 QKRQQTTVHAN
+13 LAKLAKPQDATESA
-24 IVMQSLDENPDDVAR
+24 PDDTLTAHDTIFTHP
-39 YQKLARS
+39 A
-46 VSKETGRPTPSI
+46 
-58 SLVKENE
+58 
-65 PTFQRIVDNKRTS
+65 
-78 ELLAESPILA
+78 EL
-88 SWLTTNKVGAALTKD
+88 
-103 DLPNM
+103 
-108 SWWEKLRNDKS
+108 
-119 NAPAV
+119 
-124 GPQSTFSPL
+124 
-133 NTLDGIGPV
+133 
-142 RAEVVTPKLFSVNYS
+142 
-157 HTTSNATDK
+157 
-166 LDEHGHQIETAD
+166 
-178 VGLQADAPSFLKN
+178 
-191 VVGNVVEIPKGIPA
+191 PKGIA
-205 GAGKEVANIMEGMS
+205 SGGVSSVGKAMEGAGQVMPRFDPARIAPWVDRIARAKSLTEHELN
-219 HILRPSHPDLR
+219 ILRRDIGLQGAIQPSFAHGILTAVLDGDETEETARAILNTSLLNSLSDGLQNAGEGLQNFSDNYFAPAPGAENSWWRASGEFIGENSVPLAVGFATGGVGTGIYEISLAAGEAASGARKAGKDERTQIQAARFGTFAALPSIIPFERTPLPRAVKSLLEKGFFTVGGKIALEGGKSASQQFIQNLVARSFYAPD
-230 KPITVRIA
+230 K
-238 YAGDSL
+238 SL
-244 PEQVA
+244 LDGVPKS
-249 FLEQDIFSQNAI
+249 FLTGAIMGAAQTSYSVFTKKTNAQNAI
-261 DQKLARDTLKDILY
+261 RTQHTIDKISTLSGKSNTRKQDPKVFEKYVADITA
-275 GRITPDE
+275 GTPIE
-282 ALKRLNSDYTSPL
+282 SMYLNSDTFFH
-295 NEASKLLVRVGDS
+295 
-308 IYDYSETILPAAP
+308 
-321 GMEDGWGRRV
+321 
-331 GETIGA
+331 
-337 EAPGAVASLVPGLRR
+337 
-352 LITTV
+352 
-357 GGGGGQAREARRSG
+357 Q
-371 QSEDVQS
+371 
-378 QMMKWGAAI
+378 
-387 SLIPEISFKKTG
+387 
-399 SKLYDSGKSRL
+399 
-410 PIKKAPETIA
+410 
-420 TPLKKEAQ
+420 
-428 SETTKLIGKVAAGPV
+428 
-443 GDIVEDAFKDGI
+443 
-455 QTIVQ
+455 
-460 NLVVQSIYDKDK
+460 
-472 TWHDGLPES
+472 
-481 IVASL
+481 
-486 VLSKFSYAAGKAKS
+486 
-500 KLERDT
+500 LE
-506 SSAQKA
+506 KN
-512 MLTRQTIEDI
+512 
-522 SAQAGRTKLQQRAP
+522 G
-536 EEFENYVA
+536 V
-544 ETTQQTQFEN
+544 
-554 TYVDANTLFDQ
+554 
-565 IAADGSDPYLFAEV
+565 DPYKFASE
-579 AGITKQQLDAA
+579 AGITKRELDRAV
-590 RESGGDLKI
+590 SNGSDLKI
-599 PTSIYTARIATTA
+599 STASYATHWAGTPTDLLI
-612 DALVKN
+612 KN
-618 QIRFDP
+618 HMRFDP
-624 DAMSYTQALE
+624 GAMSSAGAEKYIKGLDEAL
-634 HNKNSDSKRNDV
+634 SDTRIL
-646 QAETVK
+646 AK
-652 TNEKA
+652 T
-657 KADTLAA
+657 ADDT
-664 AKIYHES
+664 
-671 MQRGISNGQSEA
+671 
-683 VARGDALMQ
+683 
-692 TTIYSTT
+692 
-699 EKRNGTTP
+699 
-707 ETLTPIYSGSPQS
+707 
-720 NSRSG
+720 
-725 DSVPNATS
+725 
-733 KANNESAI
+733 
-741 GGDRETRAKA
+741 AKA
-751 NAEFGKSAVQ
+751 NAQRNYDSIQ
-761 SLLHVTKNGPSNKN
+761 TLLRRSEQFPSGTN

-785 SVVQAVR
+785 SVVQTVK
-792 DATGLDISNT
+792 DATGVDISNT
-802 RHSLG
+802 QHSLG

-813 TLNTKHPDPQRQV
+813 TLNAKHPDPQRQV

-832 AIPDITSSADRIISG
+832 AVPDITSSADRIISG
-847 AKNSRGQPV
+847 AKNSRGQPI

-878 KTFTVNVLT
+878 KTFTIDGLT

-917 PVTKGDTQ
+917 PVKKGDTQ
-925 PVLQEKAGGKRTSAS
+925 PASQEKAGGKRTSAS
-940 ESRLFG
+940 ESRVFDG
-946 GLGTAVIQA
+946 SGTAVIQA
-955 LIGAG
+955 LLGAG
-960 LTEVAHQGVSYF
+960 LTEVVHQGVSYF
-972 LEQQQDMA
+972 LEHQQDMA
-980 ERGEQTAIAAVA
+980 ERGEQTAIAAMA
-992 RLNDWWGQNAKTV
+992 RLNDWWGQSAKNV
-1005 TNLGAQTEGGAGLSE
+1005 AE
-1020 ADGAIVLG
+1020 ADAQAVDNNDIAATDGATILG
-1028 AVATDNTTNTAAVDS
+1028 TASTDNTAKTAVVDS
-1043 GLQTQFSHAFETYL
+1043 GLQTQFSRDFQTYM

-1078 TTAYRTVTTFG
+1078 TTAYVNSAAVNGKTS
-1089 GRTGPEVA
+1089 PEVA

-1118 ESGPIFSSADA
+1118 ESGPIFSDADA

-1141 AIRQQSEDEASAEML
+1141 ATRQQSEDEASAEML
-1156 QSVIQPVRREQD
+1156 QSVMQPVRREQD

-1179 TQVEK
+1179 AQVEQ

-1226 YGNGILGLLPR
+1226 YGDGILGLLPH
-1237 GSQTVYT
+1237 GSQAVYT

-1265 LLRLMVTAPSRNDR
+1265 LLRFMVMAPSRNDR

-1331 TQNTTLKDAHASAVS
+1331 TQNTTLKEAHASAVS
-1346 MMSNMSVADAMESR
+1346 MMSTMSVADAMESR

-1377 VQLSTVSTVDP
+1377 VQLSTGSIVDP
-1388 ATPLTM
+1388 ATSVTM

-1407 GTFADNN
+1407 GTSADNN

-1447 EGYVQSVDTP
+1447 ERYVQSVDTP

-1473 INYNSAMDDLLGRYE
+1473 IDYNSAMDDLLGRYDM
-1488 LNASQSMQ
+1488 NASQAMQ
-1496 ANVHFGTWAGRQ
+1496 GSDQFRTWAGTQ

-1523 AAGRENELAITDEV
+1523 AAGRGNELAITDEV
-1537 ISSTTRTPYQK
+1537 ISSTMRTPYRK

-1597 PSGAQQSTGNG
+1597 PTGAQQSTGNG
-1608 TASAAADTGG
+1608 TVPAAADTGG

-1631 LDPAMNANLVL
+1631 LDPVMNANLVL
-1642 RDLDGSKKA
+1642 SDLDGSKKA
-1651 GTVQAA
+1651 GTVHAA

-1683 YNVYSPA
+1683 YDVYSPA
-1690 ERQDMGRR
+1690 ERQDMGSR

-1725 RRQLTDETIAG
+1725 RRQLTHETIAG

-1791 VVIGGK
+1791 VMIGGK

-1829 LHGGQQQGQTAVPLE
+1829 LHGGQQQGQTATPLE

-1883 IQTDQ
+1883 IQTGQ

-1894 LQGWLRDAT
+1894 LQGWLRDAA

-1942 LSEAMTS
+1942 LSGAMTS

-1984 FEHSS
+1984 FQNSS
-1989 GGNTPLG
+1989 GGNTVLG
-1996 GLSNWVMQRLNYQMV
+1996 GLSSWVMQRLNYQMV

-2036 HADRLVKQLQTSR
+2036 HADRLVKKLQTSR

-2056 AMTGPKGREV
+2056 AMTSRQGREV
-2066 EALLTA
+2066 ETLLTA
-2072 LGALMTTKS
+2072 LGALMTAKS

-2086 SVPQGRMPVSND
+2086 SIPQGRMPVSND

-2129 GDAVSALSIAETMP
+2129 DDVVSALSIAETMP
-2143 FFRDAESPKTG
+2143 FFRDAESPKIGT
-2154 APRRG
+2154 PYRG
-2159 KAQRYN
+2159 KGQRSK

-2186 DTAGLMATLNTTGLS
+2186 DAAGLMATLNTTGLS
-2201 FGLPATQISQVVEGR
+2201 FGLPATQISQVVEAR

-2224 TSLIQ
+2224 TSLMQ

>member
-1 MENKPDTQAQAE
+1 MENKPDTETQEQNTQA
-13 QKRQQTTVHAN
+13 
-24 IVMQSLDENPDDVAR
+24 S
-39 YQKLARS
+39 
-46 VSKETGRPTPSI
+46 
-58 SLVKENE
+58 
-65 PTFQRIVDNKRTS
+65 
-78 ELLAESPILA
+78 
-88 SWLTTNKVGAALTKD
+88 
-103 DLPNM
+103 
-108 SWWEKLRNDKS
+108 
-119 NAPAV
+119 
-124 GPQSTFSPL
+124 
-133 NTLDGIGPV
+133 IGPV
-142 RAEVVTPKLFSVNYS
+142 TATQPVDESPDVVARQRPEPLEYIRIEDIHGWPVYFQNGHEDESPDVIMRQHKLAQDYAQVTGKQQPPLYLLIGHEDEFQSEIDEIRLHNLSNHGSESTQDKETTPPDDIWGAAWNTAIRSYEGTAQLYNQHLFD
-157 HTTSNATDK
+157 TTSTRYDDRRRTFDEIIEDTRKRRFWSINRYYKYAPQNILSAVARLIDARFAEMTGTDDDENRRYYGDKIGQNVAAIKNAPKSVWATEAQNSMFVDGATLGETFENIGSTIINNPVGFLAWSAETSGENAPKAAALWAALYLRVDPRFVFAADVTSSGITERYKAPADFYTEKGLDLTKPEDVQRLLDDPNIQNEAISRAQTRAMVLTWFQLGTAGFGAKYPLKNEIGEAISQTAIDAFGSMLGEYSARAAAGQEINWGEIISAGFPSVAKATFDIGKATVKTYRDQRRAVTADQSISVIDK
-166 LDEHGHQIETAD
+166 LSQKAQG
-178 VGLQADAPSFLKN
+178 
-191 VVGNVVEIPKGIPA
+191 
-205 GAGKEVANIMEGMS
+205 
-219 HILRPSHPDLR
+219 PDLR
-230 KPITVRIA
+230 K
-238 YAGDSL
+238 
-244 PEQVA
+244 
-249 FLEQDIFSQNAI
+249 
-261 DQKLARDTLKDILY
+261 
-275 GRITPDE
+275 
-282 ALKRLNSDYTSPL
+282 
-295 NEASKLLVRVGDS
+295 
-308 IYDYSETILPAAP
+308 
-321 GMEDGWGRRV
+321 
-331 GETIGA
+331 
-337 EAPGAVASLVPGLRR
+337 
-352 LITTV
+352 
-357 GGGGGQAREARRSG
+357 
-371 QSEDVQS
+371 
-378 QMMKWGAAI
+378 
-387 SLIPEISFKKTG
+387 
-399 SKLYDSGKSRL
+399 
-410 PIKKAPETIA
+410 
-420 TPLKKEAQ
+420 
-428 SETTKLIGKVAAGPV
+428 
-443 GDIVEDAFKDGI
+443 
-455 QTIVQ
+455 
-460 NLVVQSIYDKDK
+460 
-472 TWHDGLPES
+472 
-481 IVASL
+481 
-486 VLSKFSYAAGKAKS
+486 LS
-500 KLERDT
+500 
-506 SSAQKA
+506 
-512 MLTRQTIEDI
+512 
-522 SAQAGRTKLQQRAP
+522 P
-536 EEFENYVA
+536 EEFERRVEQATKGTPA
-544 ETTQQTQFEN
+544 EN
-554 TYVDANTLFDQ
+554 MYVDANTLSNVLETN
-565 IAADGSDPYLFAEV
+565 GRDPNEFAEKI
-579 AGITKQQLDAA
+579 GLTRQQFDEA
-590 RESGGDLKI
+590 RSSGGDIKISTAKFAGRVADDPDNAAIKKHVRFGPDDMSHAQAQEHLKNFDKLLI
-599 PTSIYTARIATTA
+599 DARIEDKKANQAAETNVVPSDISSGASQSNAATSPSSEKRNNNPQHSVDRETRTTA
-612 DALVKN
+612 DAERARRVVRDLL
-618 QIRFDP
+618 D
-624 DAMSYTQALE
+624 
-634 HNKNSDSKRNDV
+634 
-646 QAETVK
+646 
-652 TNEKA
+652 
-657 KADTLAA
+657 A
-664 AKIYHES
+664 AK
-671 MQRGISNGQSEA
+671 NKP
-683 VARGDALMQ
+683 
-692 TTIYSTT
+692 T
-699 EKRNGTTP
+699 GT
-707 ETLTPIYSGSPQS
+707 
-720 NSRSG
+720 
-725 DSVPNATS
+725 
-733 KANNESAI
+733 
-741 GGDRETRAKA
+741 
-751 NAEFGKSAVQ
+751 
-761 SLLHVTKNGPSNKN
+761 N

-785 SVVQAVR
+785 SVVQTVK
-792 DATGLDISNT
+792 DATGVDISNAQ
-802 RHSLG
+802 HSLG

-813 TLNTKHPDPQRQV
+813 SLNTKHPDPQRQIV
-826 VQADVE
+826 RADIE
-832 AIPDITSSADRIISG
+832 AVHEIISSADRIIAG
-847 AKNSRGQPV
+847 EKNERGEPI

-878 KTFTVNVLT
+878 KTFTVNALT

-892 TDLDTVSQTV
+892 TDFDTVSQTV

-909 NGDNVKMT
+909 NGDGVKMT
-917 PVTKGDTQ
+917 PVKKGDAQ
-925 PVLQEKAGGKRTSAS
+925 PLPVEDGKAQPLPQENGDVQPLPQDKAGGKRASAS
-940 ESRLFG
+940 EGQSLG
-946 GLGTAVIQA
+946 GMGAGGITAFSSAGLAGVVGQFTNYIRDMAGEGEPTAVA
-955 LIGAG
+955 A
-960 LTEVAHQGVSYF
+960 
-972 LEQQQDMA
+972 MA
-980 ERGEQTAIAAVA
+980 Q
-992 RLNDWWGQNAKTV
+992 LNDWWGQSAKNV
-1005 TNLGAQTEGGAGLSE
+1005 AE
-1020 ADGAIVLG
+1020 ADAQAVDNNDIAATDGATILG
-1028 AVATDNTTNTAAVDS
+1028 TASTDNTAKTAAVHK
-1043 GLQTQFSHAFETYL
+1043 GLQTHFSQAFETYL

-1064 PELADTFETARKWL
+1064 PELADTFETTRKWL
-1078 TTAYRTVTTFG
+1078 TTAYRTVNALG
-1089 GRTGPEVA
+1089 GKTSPEVA

-1118 ESGPIFSSADA
+1118 ESGPVFSSADA
-1129 MGLSKAAYADFT
+1129 MGLSAAAYADFT
-1141 AIRQQSEDEASAEML
+1141 ATRQQSEDEASAEML
-1156 QSVIQPVRREQD
+1156 QSVMQPVRREQD

-1179 TQVEK
+1179 AQVEQ

-1226 YGNGILGLLPR
+1226 YGDGILGLLPR

-1265 LLRLMVTAPSRNDR
+1265 LLRFMVMAPSRNDR

-1331 TQNTTLKDAHASAVS
+1331 TQNTTLKEAHASAVS
-1346 MMSNMSVADAMESR
+1346 MMSTMSVADAMESR

-1377 VQLSTVSTVDP
+1377 VQLSTGSMVDP
-1388 ATPLTM
+1388 ATSATT

-1407 GTFADNN
+1407 GTSADNN

-1435 ESRKIAHEVEEM
+1435 ESRKISHEVEEM
-1447 EGYVQSVDTP
+1447 ERYVQSVDTP

-1462 FALASFHDNGR
+1462 FALASFRDNGR
-1473 INYNSAMDDLLGRYE
+1473 IDYNSAMDDLLGRYDM
-1488 LNASQSMQ
+1488 NASQAMQ
-1496 ANVHFGTWAGRQ
+1496 GSDQFGTWAGTQ

-1537 ISSTTRTPYQK
+1537 MSSNMRTPYRK

-1589 VLGAFTRT
+1589 VLGAFTHT
-1597 PSGAQQSTGNG
+1597 STGTQQSIGND
-1608 TASAAADTGG
+1608 TVPAAADTGG
-1618 TAGTKGYERPRPY
+1618 TAGTKGYGRPRPY

-1662 DAASGRL
+1662 DAATGRL

-1683 YNVYSPA
+1683 YDVYSPA

-1705 TSISKWDMIAIALN
+1705 MSISKWDMIAIALN

-1736 SFSEQQVVSVLKYLD
+1736 AFSEQKVVSVLKYLD

-1791 VVIGGK
+1791 VMIGGK

-1869 TGRLLRDERIQAAF
+1869 TGRLLQDERIQAAF
-1883 IQTDQ
+1883 IQTGQ

-1894 LQGWLRDAT
+1894 LQGWLRDAA

-1908 GAALLSG
+1908 GTALLSG

-1949 IGEKQFADNLQ
+1949 IGQQQFAVNLQ

-1972 ALSPFMSSRQGT
+1972 ALSPYMSSRQGT

-1989 GGNTPLG
+1989 GSNTALG
-1996 GLSNWVMQRLNYQMV
+1996 GLSSWMMQRLNYQMV

-2036 HADRLVKQLQTSR
+2036 HADRLVKKLQTSR
-2049 DGKPSDN
+2049 DGNPSDN
-2056 AMTGPKGREV
+2056 AMTSLQGREI
-2066 EALLTA
+2066 ETLLTA
-2072 LGALMTTKS
+2072 LGALMTAKS
-2081 GTGEN
+2081 GKGEN

-2117 VLKAVAHGKSPA
+2117 VLKAVSHSKSPA
-2129 GDAVSALSIAETMP
+2129 GDVVSALSIAETMP

-2159 KAQRYN
+2159 KAHRSK

-2173 AGMISASGVLNDI
+2173 AGMISASGVLNDV
-2186 DTAGLMATLNTTGLS
+2186 DAAGLMATLNTTGLS
-2201 FGLPATQISQVVEGR
+2201 FGLPATQISQVVEAR

-2224 TSLIQ
+2224 TSLMQ